1 ISYYGSRVIFS
12 QWFDE
17 LSRKE
22 QKYLHFLHNRI
33 VKVVTKFYF
42 ERKRQPEL
50 YFDIMTYGP
59 GFDNNTLAIRN
70 KSLNAYI
77 TFHREMDIA
86 GINFFLGFDNFSD
99 SLVNVIADKFDVAA
113 FTCIGII
120 TLL

>member
-1 ISYYGSRVIFS
+1 MGFCYKISYYGSRVIFS

-59 GFDNNTLAIRN
+59 GFDNNTLA
-70 KSLNAYI
+70 KW
-77 TFHREMDIA
+77 T
-86 GINFFLGFDNFSD
+86 
-99 SLVNVIADKFDVAA
+99 
-113 FTCIGII
+113 
-120 TLL
+120 